1 MMRRL
6 PPLSSLRAFEAAARH
21 GSFKRAAEELAV
33 TPTAVSHQIRAI
45 EDYLGVPL
53 FERRLRQVVLT
64 SGGKSLFPVLRH
76 GFDRFADAI
85 ALLRNAKS
93 RAIVRISAT
102 PAFIAQW
109 LLPRIARFQAAH
121 PGIELALHASDAVV
135 NITAGD
141 ADLAIRYGRGGYP
154 DLHATLLFDDVFG
167 VVANPLLKVAAP
179 ADLADV
185 PLIHFDWRQEDA
197 DSPTWRTWFEA
208 AGVPFDHRVD
218 LRYSDESHA
227 IQAAVAGQGAALL
240 SLMLVHD
247 DIAAGRLVQPF
258 GPRLGSKSYHIV
270 EASDRSRTSPAGLVR
285 EWLLEE
291 ALAEPV
297 RVS

>member
-1 MMRRL
+1 MRRL
-6 PPLSSLRAFEAAARH
+6 PPFSSLRAFEAAARH

-45 EDYLGVPL
+45 EDYLGMPL

-64 SGGKSLFPVLRH
+64 SAGRALFPVLRD
-76 GFDRFADAI
+76 GFDRFADAV

-121 PGIELALHASDAVV
+121 PRIELALHASDAVV
-135 NITAGD
+135 NLAAGD

-154 DLHATLLFDDVFG
+154 DLHATLLFDDAFG
-167 VVANPLLKVAAP
+167 VVVNPLLKVAAP

-197 DSPTWRTWFEA
+197 DSPTWRGWFEM
-208 AGVPFDHRVD
+208 AGLPFDHRAD

-258 GPRLGSKSYHIV
+258 GPRLASKSYYIV
-270 EASDRSRTSPAGLVR
+270 EASDRTRSSPAGLVR

-297 RVS
+297 RVA